1 MGFLIFILYM
11 MYEGVSRGPYV
22 CTCGPVV
29 VLVIVLV
36 LVLVLFDL
44 GLFWGVFEESAVQKC
59 TDTLGVCPDPWSV

>member
-36 LVLVLFDL
+36 LVLVVVLFVRGITWVFGG
-44 GLFWGVFEESAVQKC
+44 GL
-59 TDTLGVCPDPWSV
+59 